1 MAGRFNIVINIFQ
14 TYHLILKI
22 CFTLIDLVIFAPLL
36 VCLMVLAGALGHS
49 GWQADLT
56 SPHLSNLIIEAK

>member
-56 SPHLSNLIIEAK
+56 SQT